1 MPEVSAKA
9 FLGKILLWLP
19 LSFTAWYLLASL
31 LLWPVTLLVGA
42 IFSLFYPGAIETVAQ
57 HGTLLD
63 VNTRFSSDL
72 APDAQLS
79 SGREGGLLYF
89 TLNPLK
95 FGYCLPLLLALQLAT
110 PGRFGR
116 KFGLF
121 AIGAAILV
129 PVQSW
134 GIYFETLVT
143 LVFRLGPVIAQSMG
157 TTALSREGIALS
169 YQLGVLILPS
179 VTPLLVWATLNQDF
193 IVNLAGRSAAKPV
206 ATDQSS

>member
-19 LSFTAWYLLASL
+19 LSFATWYILASL
-31 LLWPVTLLVGA
+31 LLWPVTLLVGVV
-42 IFSLFYPGAIETVAQ
+42 FSLFYPGVIENVEQ

-63 VNTRFSSDL
+63 VNTRLSADQ
-72 APDAQLS
+72 AHRAQQP
-79 SGREGGLLYF
+79 SGQQGGQLYF

-110 PGRFGR
+110 PGKLVR
-116 KFGLF
+116 KLGLF
-121 AIGAAILV
+121 AIGAVILV
-129 PVQSW
+129 PVQAW

-143 LVFRLGPVIAQSMG
+143 LVFKTGPMIAQSMG
-157 TTALSREGIALS
+157 TTALSREGIALA

-179 VTPLLVWATLNQDF
+179 VTPVLIWAILNQDF
-193 IVNLAGRSAAKPV
+193 MVKLAGRPV
-206 ATDQSS
+206 ENHASTDQSS